1 MSHRRWTLFVTAALT
16 AALAGP
22 AQAAPRGDAASQ
34 RVDVYTGDL
43 TAQQF
48 RALREAG
55 VDQHDVLARPGALT
69 GQTRVELTITGVQAR
84 QLAGRG
90 VTLQLKRQ
98 QGLSAAQRSA
108 AVQETVFRPYSGAG
122 NLREELLQLAREN
135 SRIAQAVTI
144 GRSGNGTPITAV
156 RVSKNVAHLKDRQRP
171 AVVYQAAQHAR
182 EWITPEMVRRLL
194 RHYLDSY
201 GRDRKLTKIVDTTDL
216 WFIPVVN
223 VDGYDYTFTE
233 DNRLWRKNLR
243 DNDGDGVITA
253 SDGVDLNR
261 NFPYKWGYDNEGSSP
276 DFIAETYRGPSPG
289 SEPET
294 QAQIRLYD
302 RVRPKYAINWHSAAQ
317 LLLHG
322 VGWQALTESP
332 DDLIHRAIVGDP
344 DTPAV
349 PGYIPQLGA
358 QLYTTNGETDGH
370 MENNFGTLT
379 QTPEMSTCESA
390 SAIDPDDE
398 WEPEDCE
405 SGFNFPDDEGL
416 IQQEVEKNTA
426 TRSTSRSRR
435 RTRRAGLPGRAHRA
449 GLRPGRV
456 QRLLRQVPGSGRRH
470 APVAAAEAH
479 ALPHQRRAH
488 EDDLRA
494 RVGRR

>member
-48 RALREAG
+48 RVLREAG

-90 VTLQLKRQ
+90 RQPPLKRQ
-98 QGLSAAQRSA
+98 QGLSTAQRPRCAGDRVPPVQRRGQHPRGA
-108 AVQETVFRPYSGAG
+108 AA
-122 NLREELLQLAREN
+122 ARARQ

-144 GRSGNGTPITAV
+144 GRSTNGVPITAV
-156 RVSKNVAHLKDRQRP
+156 RVSKNVSHLKDRQRP

-194 RHYLDSY
+194 HHYVDSY
-201 GRDRKLTKIVDTTDL
+201 GRDRELTKIVDTTDL

-243 DNDGDGVITA
+243 DNDGDGEITA
-253 SDGVDLNR
+253 QDGVDLNR

-276 DFIAETYRGPSPG
+276 DFIDETYRGPSPG

-302 RVRPKYAINWHSAAQ
+302 RIRPKYAINWHSAAQ

-332 DDLIHRAIVGDP
+332 DDLIHRAILGDP

-390 SAIDPDDE
+390 SASTPTT
-398 WEPEDCE
+398 
-405 SGFNFPDDEGL
+405 SGSPR
-416 IQQEVEKNTA
+416 TA
-426 TRSTSRSRR
+426 AAASSSPT
-435 RTRRAGLPGRAHRA
+435 TRR
-449 GLRPGRV
+449 
-456 QRLLRQVPGSGRRH
+456 
-470 APVAAAEAH
+470 
-479 ALPHQRRAH
+479 
-488 EDDLRA
+488 
-494 RVGRR
+494 

>member
-1 MSHRRWTLFVTAALT
+1 M
-16 AALAGP
+16 
-22 AQAAPRGDAASQ
+22 
-34 RVDVYTGDL
+34 
-43 TAQQF
+43 
-48 RALREAG
+48 
-55 VDQHDVLARPGALT
+55 
-69 GQTRVELTITGVQAR
+69 
-84 QLAGRG
+84 
-90 VTLQLKRQ
+90 
-98 QGLSAAQRSA
+98 
-108 AVQETVFRPYSGAG
+108 FRPYSGAG
-122 NLREELLQLAREN
+122 NIREELLQLAREN
-135 SRIAQAVTI
+135 PRIAQAVTI
-144 GRSGNGTPITAV
+144 GRSVNGVPITAV
-156 RVSKNVAHLKDRQRP
+156 RVSKNVSHLKDRQRP

-194 RHYLDSY
+194 HHYLDGY
-201 GRDRKLTKIVDTTDL
+201 GRDRELTKIVDTTDL

-243 DNDGDGVITA
+243 DNDGDGEITA
-253 SDGVDLNR
+253 QDGVDLNR

-276 DFIAETYRGPSPG
+276 DFIGETYRGPSPG

-405 SGFNFPDDEGL
+405 SGFNFPDDETL
-416 IQQEVEKNTA
+416 IQQEVEKNYRYA
-426 TRSTSRSRR
+426 IDVAKSAQDPDEPVSPVG
-435 RTRRAGLPGRAHRA
+435 RTVPDFDPDEFGVSYGAQPG
-449 GLRPGRV
+449 GGR
-456 QRLLRQVPGSGRRH
+456 GH
-470 APVAAAEAH
+470 APVPAAEAH
-479 ALPHQRRAH
+479 ALPHQRRARA
-488 EDDLRA
+488 DDVRA